1 MSDEKKLLS
10 PEEADKLLASAD
22 GNAALLYLHI
32 LRGGSAAPAA
42 AARELRRSEADML
55 LALRTLRQLGL
66 LRPAQEPLR
75 DETLPQLTTRDL
87 KEVASKD
94 PDFQSVVAE
103 AEKALGRVFSDN
115 DLRILF
121 GIYNHMG
128 LPADVILVLINH
140 CIEEYQ
146 ERSGPGRMPTMRYV
160 EKEGWHWTGQE
171 ILNLDAAEAHLRMH
185 RQRRAAA
192 DQAKEALQIRGRAL
206 TVSERAYLDSWLEMG
221 FGPEAIAI
229 AYDRMMLRT
238 GKMTW
243 KYMDSIMKSWNEK
256 DLHTPEEIE
265 AGDPAQRARSRAGVP
280 AASNSQKVKQMQGMY
295 DRMKK
300 PDGGKGD

>member
-42 AARELRRSEADML
+42 AAGALRRSEADVL

-66 LRPAQEPLR
+66 LRPPEEPLP

-87 KEVASKD
+87 KDVASKD
-94 PDFQSVVAE
+94 PAFQGVVAE
-103 AEKALGRVFSDN
+103 AEKALGRVLSDN

-121 GIYNHMG
+121 GIYDHMG
-128 LPADVILVLINH
+128 LPADVILVLIHH

-171 ILNLDAAEAHLRMH
+171 ILNLDAAEEHLRLH
-185 RQRRAAA
+185 RQRREAAE
-192 DQAKEALQIRGRAL
+192 QTKEVLQIRGRAL
-206 TVSERAYLDSWLEMG
+206 TLSERKYVDDWLAMG

-229 AYDRMMLRT
+229 AYDRMILRT
-238 GKMTW
+238 GKLTW
-243 KYMDSIMKSWNEK
+243 NYMDKILKSWNEK

-265 AGDPAQRARSRAGVP
+265 TGDPAQRARTRAAVP
-280 AASNSQKVKQMQGMY
+280 AASNSQKMDQMRKMY